1 MSLKGRTGMEVWTVK
16 AEPLTRE
23 AFAPF
28 GEVLGLEGLERLPID
43 IYGDRI
49 DVYRPGVFES
59 DQPVEFLLTRNRLRE
74 FRVHF
79 LERHVELTQTFI
91 PLAGH
96 PFILA
101 VAPPDC
107 REEDGVPALDAVRAF
122 FVPGHTA
129 VNLRRG
135 TWHEPPF
142 PLVDGGLTLYTSHRA
157 LTQGLQSELD
167 ERGGIHRLDVEKR
180 NITERSGIVLRIE
193 LP

>member
-1 MSLKGRTGMEVWTVK
+1 MSLKGGTGLEVRTVR
-16 AEPLTRE
+16 AELLTRE

-79 LERHVELTQTFI
+79 LERHVELTQTFV

-107 REEDGVPALDAVRAF
+107 REEDGIPALDEVHAF
-122 FVPGHTA
+122 FVPGDVA
-129 VNLRRG
+129 VNLHRG

-142 PLVDGGLTLYTSHRA
+142 PLVDGALTLYTSHRA

-167 ERGGIHRLDVEKR
+167 ERGGIHKLDVEKR
-180 NITERSGIVLRIE
+180 NITERRGVVLRIE